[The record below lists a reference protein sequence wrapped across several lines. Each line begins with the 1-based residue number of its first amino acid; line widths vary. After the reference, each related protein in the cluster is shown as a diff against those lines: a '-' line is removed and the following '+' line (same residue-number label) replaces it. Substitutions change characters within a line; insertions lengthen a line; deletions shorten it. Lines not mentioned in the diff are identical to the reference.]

1 MSGAAA
7 ALEASALEVFD
18 RRESE
23 VRGYIRA
30 FPTVFDRA
38 VGSTLVDADGREY
51 LDFFAGAGVL
61 NYGHNNPAFT
71 RALIEYLERDGI
83 IHGLDMA
90 TSAKKAF
97 IEAFE
102 RHVLEPR
109 GLDHKLQFTGP
120 TGANAVEAAL
130 KVARQATGRT
140 TVVAFT
146 NAFHGL
152 SLGSLAATGNSH
164 YREAAGV
171 ALGDI
176 ARLPYD
182 GYLGAD
188 VDTLDLFEKMLDDPG
203 SGLDLP
209 AAVIVE
215 AVQGEGGINVASAPW
230 LRRLR
235 AITEARGILLILDE
249 IQAGVGR
256 TGTFF
261 AFEHAG
267 IVPDIVT
274 VSKSISGSGLPMS
287 LVLLRPEVDV
297 WKPGAHTG
305 TFRGN
310 NLAFVS
316 ARVALETY
324 WADSALT
331 DGVAAKGELLRAELE
346 RIAAEHPEQGF
357 VVRGRGLMQGIACDA
372 DRTLAGRIS
381 KAAFRRGLIIET
393 SGAFDEVLKFLPA
406 LTITEDELARGLAI
420 VRESLAEALAG

>member
-1 MSGAAA
+1 MSDAAN
-7 ALEASALEVFD
+7 LDVFD

-23 VRGYIRA
+23 VRGYVRA

-38 VGSTLVDADGREY
+38 SGSTLVDADGREY

-61 NYGHNNPAFT
+61 NYGHNNPVFT

-90 TSAKKAF
+90 TSAKRAF

-102 RHVLEPR
+102 RYVLEPR

-140 TVVAFT
+140 NVVAFT

-152 SLGSLAATGNSH
+152 SVGALATTGNST
-164 YREAAGV
+164 YREAAGMPLDNV
-171 ALGDI
+171 T
-176 ARLPYD
+176 RLPFD
-182 GYLGAD
+182 GYLGAE
-188 VDTLDLFEKMLDDPG
+188 VDTLDLLEKMLDDPG

-215 AVQGEGGINVASAPW
+215 AVQGEGGINVASVPW
-230 LRRLR
+230 LQRLR
-235 AITEARGILLILDE
+235 ALTAARGILLILDE

-261 AFEHAG
+261 AFEAAG

-324 WADSALT
+324 WADAEFT
-331 DGVAAKGELLRAELE
+331 DGVAAKSALLRAELDA
-346 RIAAEHPEQGF
+346 IAAEHPELGL
-357 VVRGRGLMQGIACDA
+357 VPRGRGLMYGLACDG

-381 KAAFRRGLIIET
+381 KEAFTRGLVIET

-406 LTITEDELARGLAI
+406 LTITDDELRAGLAI
-420 VRESLAEALAG
+420 VRESLDAVLSA

>member
-7 ALEASALEVFD
+7 LDTSALEVFD

-164 YREAAGV
+164 YRSAAGV

-182 GYLGAD
+182 GYLGEG
-188 VDTLDLFEKMLDDPG
+188 VDTLDLFERMLDDPG

-230 LRRLR
+230 LQRLR

-324 WADSALT
+324 WADSTLT
-331 DGVAAKGELLRAELE
+331 DGVTAKGELLRFELE
-346 RIAAEHPEQGF
+346 RVAAEHPDLGF

-372 DRTLAGRIS
+372 DRTLAGRVS
-381 KAAFRRGLIIET
+381 KAAFERGLVIET

-406 LTITEDELARGLAI
+406 LTISEDELARGLAI
-420 VRESLAEALAG
+420 VRDSLAAVLAA

>member
-1 MSGAAA
+1 MSSVA
-7 ALEASALEVFD
+7 ALEVFD

-38 VGSTLVDADGREY
+38 TGSTLVDADGREY

-90 TSAKKAF
+90 TSAKRAF

-102 RHVLEPR
+102 RIVLEPR

-130 KVARQATGRT
+130 KVARQATGRS

-164 YREAAGV
+164 YRSAAGV
-171 ALGDI
+171 SLDDV

-188 VDTLDLFEKMLDDPG
+188 VDTLDLLEKMLDDPG
-203 SGLDLP
+203 SGLALHRLDDHGGGQ
-209 AAVIVE
+209 VE
-215 AVQGEGGINVASAPW
+215 AVQGEGGINVARATW

-235 AITEARGILLILDE
+235 ELTAARGILLILDE

-256 TGTFF
+256 TGAFF
-261 AFEHAG
+261 AFEESG
-267 IVPDIVT
+267 IVPDLVT
-274 VSKSISGSGLPMS
+274 ISKSISGSGLPMS

-297 WKPGAHTG
+297 WKPGQHTG

-324 WADSALT
+324 WADSAFT
-331 DGVAAKGELLRAELE
+331 EAIAAKSALLRSELD
-346 RIAAEHPEQGF
+346 RIAADHPEQGF
-357 VVRGRGLMQGIACDA
+357 VVRGRGLMYGLACDA

-381 KAAFRRGLIIET
+381 KEAFGRGLVIET

-406 LTITEDELARGLAI
+406 LTIDEDELRRGLAI
-420 VRESLAEALAG
+420 VRESLDAVLAG

>member
-1 MSGAAA
+1 MSGATA

-102 RHVLEPR
+102 RLVLEPR

>member
-1 MSGAAA
+1 MSGAA
-7 ALEASALEVFD
+7 ALEASAALDVFD

-164 YREAAGV
+164 YRSAAGV

-182 GYLGAD
+182 GYLGPD

-235 AITEARGILLILDE
+235 AITAARGILLILDE

-346 RIAAEHPEQGF
+346 RIAAEHPDLGF

-372 DRTLAGRIS
+372 DRGLAGRIS
-381 KAAFRRGLIIET
+381 KAAFERGLVIET

-420 VRESLAEALAG
+420 VRESLAAVLAR